1 MDYMNNT
8 DTTTE
13 PTAYLWVC
21 VDCAHWSA
29 NGELPDYDT
38 AERVEAV
45 RNGHPFILD
54 CGDDAEHCDPFSWSA
69 CDACGSTLGG
79 HRHRAVEW

>member
-1 MDYMNNT
+1 MTNT
-8 DTTTE
+8 HEITE

-21 VDCAHWSA
+21 EDCAHFQA

-38 AERVEAV
+38 DERVVAV
-45 RNGHPFILD
+45 RNGHPFVLD
-54 CGDDAEHCDPFSWSA
+54 CGDNAEYCDPFSWSP

-79 HRHRAVEW
+79 SRHRAVEW

>member
-1 MDYMNNT
+1 MQNT
-8 DTTTE
+8 ETTTE

-21 VDCAHWSA
+21 EDCAHWSA

-45 RNGHPFILD
+45 RNGRAIILD
-54 CGDDAEHCDPFSWSA
+54 CGENAEHCDPFSWSA